1 MTESYQMRTNLDN
14 YNASQIKI
22 RLQVVST
29 DYNFWT
35 GNIYLFIY
43 LFIYIYK

>member
-35 GNIYLFIY
+35 GNIYETVTNLP
-43 LFIYIYK
+43 YIL